1 MAKMIEAKYN
11 TDQPLYIPSEELLK
25 IVAAHGSDNC
35 VFTYIGGS
43 TITVGQTLADGDAA
57 RALEASLQASWLK
70 CINAGPDASG
80 TVLNTNVFTTAA

>member
-1 MAKMIEAKYN
+1 MAKLIEAKYN

-25 IVAAHGSDNC
+25 VVASNSSNNC

-43 TITVGQTLADGDAA
+43 TITATITLADAAAA

-80 TVLNTNVFTTAA
+80 AVANTTVFTAVS